1 LGDVD
6 ETQFLKCIID
16 ENRRAIV
23 RQLAEGPM
31 AVGEIAEGLGME
43 QSLCSHHLAKL
54 RTCGLVE
61 AEKRGKSVYYKISDD
76 RIFGLMEHLSDVSGC
91 VGQCECD

>member
-1 LGDVD
+1 ME
-6 ETQFLKCIID
+6 ETVFLKCIID

-23 RQLAEGPM
+23 RQLEGGEM
-31 AVGEIAEGLGME
+31 AVGDIAGRLGME

-54 RTCGLVE
+54 RNCGLVE
-61 AEKRGKSVYYKISDD
+61 AEQRGKSVYYRISDP
-76 RIFGLMEHLSDVSGC
+76 RIHQLLEQLSDVSGS